1 MRIGDILHIKNLILE
16 YKKNNSNIHLN
27 TKSKDILFV
36 IPGPESPGSGGH
48 NTLAMFINFLSKKL
62 KDNIYIFYYR
72 CAFETTKEQHQ
83 LFINGY
89 DTCNKVKS
97 IEKDELNRFKFKY
110 IIFTDHYSWFLQ
122 DVITGD
128 KKFVF
133 LQDWEHLFDAA
144 GWVSVF
150 AEYNLRRFDIYICA
164 SKWLEDQVKK
174 FVKEARDKKIYSFE
188 LGIESELNNLFSLKR
203 KNNKKKKISAYVR
216 TSTPRRCWEIVR
228 EAYKELIIY
237 ESSNFEMSLFGM
249 DCSDLIRESNFEVH
263 VKNDGLLPKKKLPEY
278 FLQHDLILAFSAT
291 NYNLILWDS
300 ISVGTPV
307 MDLDIKA
314 TEHIIHPLIIKT
326 SPYPED
332 ICSNIV
338 KNIYLDH
345 QKPSKQFVKS
355 LQWDSRISKLWEG
368 LKIEFI

>member
-1 MRIGDILHIKNLILE
+1 MNIEDILHIKNLILD
-16 YKKNNSNIHLN
+16 YKKNNSPINHN
-27 TKSKDILFV
+27 KKSKDILFV
-36 IPGPESPGSGGH
+36 LPGPESPGSGGH
-48 NTLAMFINFLSKKL
+48 NTLAMFINFLSNKL

-72 CAFETTKEQHQ
+72 CAFETIKEQHD
-83 LFINGY
+83 LFIDGY
-89 DTCNKVKS
+89 DTNNKVRS
-97 IEKDELNRFKFKY
+97 IEKEELHRFKFKH
-110 IIFTDHYSWFLQ
+110 IFFTDHYSWFLQ
-122 DVITGD
+122 DVISGD

-150 AEYNLRRFDIYICA
+150 AEYNLRRFDIFICA
-164 SKWLEDQVKK
+164 SKWLEDQVMK
-174 FVKEARDKKIYSFE
+174 FVKESRDKKIYSFE
-188 LGIESELNNLFSLKR
+188 LGIESELCKLFSLKR
-203 KNNKKKKISAYVR
+203 KESKKKKISAYVR

-228 EAYKELIIY
+228 EAYKELIIH
-237 ESSNFEMSLFGM
+237 ESKNFEMSLFGM
-249 DCSDLIRESNFEVH
+249 DCADLIRESNFDMP

-307 MDLDIKA
+307 MELDIKA

-326 SPYPED
+326 SPYPND
-332 ICSNIV
+332 ICSNII
-338 KNIYLDH
+338 KTINLDY
-345 QKPSKQFVKS
+345 QKPSKEFVKT
-355 LQWDSRISKLWEG
+355 LQWNSRISKLWEG